1 MGEEYGSAH
10 QYRYSITSVDSVAR
24 QVVRCGA
31 PRRGAGWDNTRDPA
45 GSVLRI
51 IRILFILLYYLF
63 VFLLPPSSP
72 PLTAAYACDPEFV
85 SHDHAS
91 IARRGAGRRVST
103 RRSRRSPSCSRCAN
117 VFKHTFIRAPRSAS
131 AVAHTPDVEWS
142 SGTRMSYQVLYVYRR
157 QYRQYEH
164 LCVLDIIHI
173 SFV

>member
-1 MGEEYGSAH
+1 M
-10 QYRYSITSVDSVAR
+10 
-24 QVVRCGA
+24 
-31 PRRGAGWDNTRDPA
+31 
-45 GSVLRI
+45 RI
-51 IRILFILLYYLF
+51 IRISFILLYYLF

-131 AVAHTPDVEWS
+131 AVAHTPDVGWS
-142 SGTRMSYQVLYVYRR
+142 SGTRMLYACIRY
-157 QYRQYEH
+157 YTCIGGNSQYEH

-173 SFV
+173 LFLYVFYWYYVGSVNV